1 MIDWW
6 TLSVFA
12 AYFAVLLGIAV
23 IRVRPVRTM
32 SDYVLA
38 GRRLGIFTSAMSVGS
53 STTSGW
59 TFLALPAL
67 AFASGM
73 VVGWTLLF
81 LVVFIWVNWVVIAKR
96 LRRYT
101 IAAGDSLTLP
111 DFYER
116 RFGDTTGVLRTVA
129 SFITVFYV
137 SSGLVAGAKL
147 LGTVFGLD
155 ETVGILVTLVAVASY
170 TFIGG
175 FLAVSRTDA
184 FQAILMVAGLIVL
197 PTTLILATSDPFEAG
212 SATPG
217 FMNPF
222 TGANNDPIGVVVLA
236 SALGWGLGAF
246 GAQRV
251 LQRFMAID
259 SEGSIPR
266 SRNTSVAWIFLM
278 YGFAILLGLVAGPA
292 FAEMGLLGGAADP
305 ERIYLVTS
313 EVFFYPL

>member
-67 AFASGM
+67 AFSNGT
-73 VVGWTLLF
+73 VVGWTLLS

-129 SFITVFYV
+129 SSLP
-137 SSGLVAGAKL
+137 SSSSSSTSAP
-147 LGTVFGLD
+147 
-155 ETVGILVTLVAVASY
+155 ASSPAQSCWARCSGS
-170 TFIGG
+170 T
-175 FLAVSRTDA
+175 RT
-184 FQAILMVAGLIVL
+184 
-197 PTTLILATSDPFEAG
+197 
-212 SATPG
+212 SA
-217 FMNPF
+217 
-222 TGANNDPIGVVVLA
+222 
-236 SALGWGLGAF
+236 S
-246 GAQRV
+246 
-251 LQRFMAID
+251 
-259 SEGSIPR
+259 S
-266 SRNTSVAWIFLM
+266 
-278 YGFAILLGLVAGPA
+278 
-292 FAEMGLLGGAADP
+292 
-305 ERIYLVTS
+305 
-313 EVFFYPL
+313 